1 MIDGLWENIFKKT
14 KEENNILEILKGVPM
29 LNNLSNNELREFE
42 RIVHRRNYKANENIF
57 WQGEPGVGMYII
69 QSGSVKIYNTLPDSG
84 IKELA
89 TLKMGDFFGE
99 LALLDESPRS
109 ASANALEAC
118 QILGL
123 YRPDLFDL
131 LERRPKLGLKVMT
144 KLAQIIG
151 NRLRITS
158 SKLQSI
164 YTAEFYRDKNQLKI
178 DSNLTPLLEK
188 VEVKDKNDTLENL
201 T

>member
-42 RIVHRRNYKANENIF
+42 RIVHRRNYKANEIIF
-57 WQGEPGVGMYII
+57 WEGEPGVGMYII

-89 TLKMGDFFGE
+89 ILKMGDFFGE

-188 VEVKDKNDTLENL
+188 IEVKDKNDTLENL

>member
-1 MIDGLWENIFKKT
+1 MQTEYL
-14 KEENNILEILKGVPM
+14 LCH
-29 LNNLSNNELREFE
+29 ELTLFL
-42 RIVHRRNYKANENIF
+42 
-57 WQGEPGVGMYII
+57 
-69 QSGSVKIYNTLPDSG
+69 VKY
-84 IKELA
+84 
-89 TLKMGDFFGE
+89 
-99 LALLDESPRS
+99 
-109 ASANALEAC
+109 
-118 QILGL
+118 
-123 YRPDLFDL
+123 L

-188 VEVKDKNDTLENL
+188 VEVKGKNDTLENL